1 MDDYFLPTYK
11 FAIDFSLSRFGNI
24 NIFELLCTPNYWVS
38 QFMAKLNRSVTI
50 VLIQRPFRGI
60 LWREAT
66 LIKSTK
72 YGEIFSKKFSDCLN
86 LHVKKLQKGKNIW
99 FNLFTTWD
107 NKKREPKEKGKR
119 NLSKQ
124 LVIWIFESSSYNMTN
139 LEGERQMPMGL
150 TEEELKRKTIVKV

>member
-1 MDDYFLPTYK
+1 
-11 FAIDFSLSRFGNI
+11 
-24 NIFELLCTPNYWVS
+24 
-38 QFMAKLNRSVTI
+38 MAKLNRSVTI
-50 VLIQRPFRGI
+50 VLIQRPFRRI
-60 LWREAT
+60 LWKK

-99 FNLFTTWD
+99 FNLFTTLD

-119 NLSKQ
+119 NLTKQ

-139 LEGERQMPMGL
+139 LEGEKQMPMGL
-150 TEEELKRKTIVKV
+150 TEEELKRKPL